1 MTLKQSKAFAAFRS
15 SLITDKNHA
24 ILTELVPAFNAQC
37 EDIRRKLE
45 ADFETYHN
53 QAKTDNFR
61 KSLVYDLILGRQK
74 VLDQVQQSL
83 QEEIAH
89 RLNKDGAQLVTES
102 IPDPKKEGREKKVL
116 TALFPDGS
124 KARVPQALWIDYN
137 LFDRV

>member
-1 MTLKQSKAFAAFRS
+1 MSLKQSKAFAAFRA
-15 SLITDKNHA
+15 SLITDKNYA

-45 ADFETYHN
+45 ADLTTYHN

-61 KSLVYDLILGRQK
+61 KSLVYDLVLGRQK
-74 VLDQVQQSL
+74 VLDQVQQEMQQRINERL
-83 QEEIAH
+83 KADGATVVEEIV
-89 RLNKDGAQLVTES
+89 R
-102 IPDPKKEGREKKVL
+102 DPKKEGREKKVL

-137 LFDRV
+137 VFDRV